1 MQKFY
6 GGRGVMTEAEWQR
19 GRSIGGWGVEGEVAG
34 GGCYGVGVVEGWY
47 LRGLVKGDWW
57 GGGGGV
63 VEGVC
68 LG

>member
-34 GGCYGVGVVEGWY
+34 GGCYGVGVVEG
-47 LRGLVKGDWW
+47 
-57 GGGGGV
+57 
-63 VEGVC
+63 
-68 LG
+68 